1 MKTIGLC
8 GKSGTGK
15 SYNAMELCGKMGIES
30 MIDDGLFICENR
42 IVAGESAKKQP
53 TKIGAVKAALFT
65 DEAHRA
71 SVMSAINKVKPKT
84 ILILGT
90 SEEMIKQ
97 IAHRLHLPPPYR
109 IINIEDITTSEERLI
124 AKKLRIESGTHI
136 IPAPT
141 FQVKRQFSGYFLD
154 PMKRLRSGAGNLRS
168 IVTEKTM
175 VRPTYSYLG
184 GYEISDKVITDIVH
198 HITRI
203 TGGVNS
209 VLWVA
214 FNNDI
219 ESGMYIRIILQL
231 KYGVSVKKTAMA
243 VQKGVYDAIVYMTAL
258 NVQAVDVEV
267 KSLKRI

>member
-15 SYNAMELCGKMGIES
+15 SYNAMELCGKMNIEG
-30 MIDDGLFICENR
+30 MIDDGLFICDNR

-53 TKIGAVKAALFT
+53 TKIGAVKTALFT
-65 DEAHRA
+65 DEDHRA
-71 SVMSAINKVKPKT
+71 SVMAAIDKVKPKT

-90 SEEMIKQ
+90 SESMIKQ
-97 IAHRLHLPPPYR
+97 IAQRLHLSTPHR
-109 IINIEDITTSEERLI
+109 IIHIEDITTAEDRI
-124 AKKLRIESGTHI
+124 KAKKRRTESGTHI

-141 FQVKRQFSGYFLD
+141 FQVKKQFSGYFLD
-154 PMKRLRSGAGNLRS
+154 PMKRLRRGEGNLRPV
-168 IVTEKTM
+168 VTEKTI

-198 HITRI
+198 HIVKV

-209 VLWVA
+209 VLWVT
-214 FNNDI
+214 FNNDP

-267 KSLKRI
+267 RSLKRI